1 MHEPPPVGTI
11 IAGTTEQLGLRAV
24 KQHELFRDYE
34 TRSRLRLKSVGTYR
48 YAADPVTEVICCAFA
63 VDDEPVKLWLP
74 GDEVPVE
81 FVEAANNPN
90 WTVVA
95 HGDHFESA
103 IEHHIIA
110 PCFCFPI
117 IPAERH
123 ACTMAMALAC
133 GLPARLSAAADALE
147 LANRK
152 DDAGERLM
160 QQMSKPRRV
169 RQGEDPKQIY
179 WFDDEDRLQRLYAY
193 NKQDVETMRELF
205 RRLQC
210 CR

>member
-1 MHEPPPVGTI
+1 MHEPLP
-11 IAGTTEQLGLRAV
+11 AGTTIADTTEQFGLHRA
-24 KQHELFRDYE
+24 KQHILYRDYE
-34 TRSRLRLKSVGTYR
+34 TRSRLKMQSVGTYR
-48 YAADPVTEVICCAFA
+48 YATSADTEVMSCAYA
-63 VDDEPVKLWLP
+63 VDDQPAELWRP
-74 GDEVPVE
+74 GDEVPAG
-81 FVEAANNPN
+81 FIEAANNPK
-90 WTVVA
+90 WIIVA
-95 HGDHFESA
+95 HGDHFERA
-103 IEHHIIA
+103 IERYIMA
-110 PCFCFPI
+110 PRFCFPI

-133 GLPARLSAAADALE
+133 GLPARLSAAANALE

-152 DDAGERLM
+152 DAAGERLM

-169 RQGEDPKQIY
+169 RQDEDPKQIY

-205 RRLQC
+205 WRLQC

>member
-1 MHEPPPVGTI
+1 M
-11 IAGTTEQLGLRAV
+11 
-24 KQHELFRDYE
+24 
-34 TRSRLRLKSVGTYR
+34 SVDG
-48 YAADPVTEVICCAFA
+48 
-63 VDDEPVKLWLP
+63 EPVKLWLP
-74 GDEVPVE
+74 GDAVPAE
-81 FVEAANNPN
+81 FIEAANNPN